1 MIISQHNEQFK
12 MWMKLKQKKYR
23 DTSGLFLVYGPHLVE
38 EAKRANCVKE
48 IITTDESIEGTIIS
62 KALMEKLKTTETAYN
77 ICAVCYKKT
86 LKIKSDKVLILEDV
100 QDPDNVGALLRSA
113 LAFGFKH
120 IILSENSADLYNDK
134 TIRASKGAIFHLMVE
149 RMNVYDATLKLK
161 QEGYSI
167 YATDIEGKTYYSK
180 KKKSVIVLGNEGKG
194 ITDRMLALA
203 DERIK
208 INTQT
213 VESLNVS
220 VAGAIFMYE
229 WSR

>member
-23 DTSGLFLVYGPHLVE
+23 DASGLFLVYGPHLVE
-38 EAKRANCVKE
+38 EAKRGNCVKE
-48 IITTDESIEGTIIS
+48 IITTDASIEGTLIS

-86 LKIKSDKVLILEDV
+86 LKIKSNKVLILEDV

-113 LAFGFKH
+113 LAFDFRH

-149 RMNVYDATLKLK
+149 RMNVYDVTLKLK

-167 YATDIEGKTYYSK
+167 YATDMEGKSYYSK

-194 ITDRMLALA
+194 ITDKMLALA